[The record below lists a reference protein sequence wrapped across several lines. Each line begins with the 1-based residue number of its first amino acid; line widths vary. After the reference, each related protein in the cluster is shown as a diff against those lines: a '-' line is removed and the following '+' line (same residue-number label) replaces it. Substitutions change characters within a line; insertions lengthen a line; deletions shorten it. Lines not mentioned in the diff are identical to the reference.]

1 MTELPPIRYVFAVPG
16 FHAASI
22 FPVSRTLF
30 RLTTRM
36 SVILSRGAERNWGI
50 RTTGGTDFRKLR
62 RSMRGPPARD
72 YQEMQQL
79 VRPTPGLGKKP
90 PLRSEE
96 HTSELQSLRH
106 LVCRLLLEK
115 QQI

>member
-1 MTELPPIRYVFAVPG
+1 MTEPPPIRYVFAVPG

-62 RSMRGPPARD
+62 RSMRGPPARA
-72 YQEMQQL
+72 YQEMPQFVAVCFQK
-79 VRPTPGLGKKP
+79 RPNR
-90 PLRSEE
+90 RSVVG
-96 HTSELQSLRH
+96 SFSAAWARSGSNRH
-106 LVCRLLLEK
+106 EGNG
-115 QQI
+115 

>member
-1 MTELPPIRYVFAVPG
+1 MTEPPPIRYVFAVPG
-16 FHAASI
+16 FHAPSI
-22 FPVSRTLF
+22 FPVSRTIF
-30 RLTTRM
+30 RLTIWM

-79 VRPTPGLGKKP
+79 VRSTPGLGKKP
-90 PLRSEE
+90 PASARSDPIDK
-96 HTSELQSLRH
+96 LN
-106 LVCRLLLEK
+106 
-115 QQI
+115 